1 MGVIILI
8 KNIIDK
14 LHYSVLR
21 LKAKRELGLNQ
32 KRYKNGEHIILED
45 REYYQP
51 VDKKNDTVYENYLSP
66 GMYKEN
72 S

>member
-1 MGVIILI
+1 LI

-14 LHYSVLR
+14 LHYSALR
-21 LKAKRELGLNQ
+21 LKAKHELELNQ

-51 VDKKNDTVYENYLSP
+51 VDKKMIRYMKTSYLLVCI
-66 GMYKEN
+66 KKIVN
-72 S
+72 H